1 MRSVDTVIVIAKAPE
16 PGRCKTRLSPPCTSD
31 QAALLAAAALQD
43 TLEAVAGSHA
53 RRKVVALDGDAGHW
67 LPSGFEVVAQRG
79 RGLDERLEAAFV
91 DVAEPALLVGMDT
104 PQLTA
109 ALLNDSLATLEKTD
123 AVLGHTVDGGF
134 WAVGLQR
141 SIPWAFAGV
150 PMSTAWTG
158 AAQQRRL
165 ESLGLRVATLPV
177 MNDVDYISDAIDVAE
192 QAVESNFAATFRAL
206 DLGTKR
212 SGCDSSTRNG

>member
-1 MRSVDTVIVIAKAPE
+1 MSPVNAVIVIAKDPE
-16 PGRCKTRLSPPCTSD
+16 PGRSKTRLSPPCTPE

-43 TLEAVAGSHA
+43 TLEAIAGSRA
-53 RRKVVALDGDAGHW
+53 RRRVVALDGDAGDW

-79 RGLDERLEAAFV
+79 RGLDERLAAAFV
-91 DVAEPALLVGMDT
+91 DVGESALLVGMDT
-104 PQLTA
+104 PQLTP

-141 SIPWAFAGV
+141 PSASAFVGV

-158 AAQQRRL
+158 AAQRRRL
-165 ESLGLRVATLPV
+165 ESLGLQVATLPE
-177 MNDVDYISDAIDVAE
+177 MTDVDFISDAIDVAA
-192 QAVESNFAATFRAL
+192 QAVDSHFAAALRAL
-206 DLGTKR
+206 G
-212 SGCDSSTRNG
+212 SSAPWPSMTSSERL

>member
-1 MRSVDTVIVIAKAPE
+1 MSAVDTIIVIAKAPE
-16 PGRCKTRLSPPCTSD
+16 PGRCKTRLSPPCTPD

-43 TLEAVAGSHA
+43 TLEAVAGSRA
-53 RRKVVALDGDAGHW
+53 RRKVVALDGAAGHW

-79 RGLDERLEAAFV
+79 RGLDERLGAAFL
-91 DVAEPALLVGMDT
+91 DIAEPALLVGMDT

-134 WAVGLQR
+134 WAVGLER
-141 SIPWAFAGV
+141 SFPSAFAGV

-165 ESLGLRVATLPV
+165 EALGLRVATLPM
-177 MNDVDYISDAIDVAE
+177 MNDVDYISDAIDVAA
-192 QAVESNFAATFRAL
+192 QAIDSHFAATFKAL
-206 DLGTKR
+206 DLGMER
-212 SGCDSSTRNG
+212 SWYDSSTRNG

>member
-1 MRSVDTVIVIAKAPE
+1 MSVAHTIIVIAKAPE
-16 PGRCKTRLSPPCTSD
+16 PGRCKTRLSPPCTPE

-43 TLEAVAGSHA
+43 TLEAVAASRA
-53 RRKVVALDGDAGHW
+53 CRRVVALDGDVGDW

-79 RGLDERLEAAFV
+79 RGLDERLTAAFM

-109 ALLNDSLATLEKTD
+109 ALLNDSLATLEKTE

-141 SIPWAFAGV
+141 SFPSAFAGV

-158 AAQQRRL
+158 AAQRRRL
-165 ESLGLRVATLPV
+165 EALGLRVATLPV
-177 MNDVDYISDAIDVAE
+177 MNDVDYISDAIEVAA
-192 QAVESNFAATFRAL
+192 QAVDSHFASTFRAL
-206 DLGTKR
+206 DFEPER
-212 SGCDSSTRNG
+212 SGV